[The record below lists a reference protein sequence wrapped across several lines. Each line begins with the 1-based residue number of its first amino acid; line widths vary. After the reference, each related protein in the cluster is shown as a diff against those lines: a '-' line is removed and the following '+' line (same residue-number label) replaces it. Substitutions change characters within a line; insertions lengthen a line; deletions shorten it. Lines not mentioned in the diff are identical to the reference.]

1 MPVLDKILGQAASPL
16 GVAVVCGLLALLALA
31 LGWRGRAAGLMAF
44 SVAWLW
50 GWSMPI
56 TSDALLDQ
64 VSAAYRLRPVE
75 AFPATDAIVLLG
87 GSFDPA
93 ADGWGYPELN
103 DAADRVWH
111 AARLYQAGKAPLIV
125 VSAGGTRGGSEVQ
138 SPARATLLLL
148 TALGVPESAVIL
160 EANSRNTRENA
171 AYTATVAAANGGIER
186 VLLVTSAWHMARA
199 EAAFWRM
206 GFEVVPAP
214 ADYARLRATT
224 RLPSLLPL
232 ATALQ
237 RSSRVC
243 REYLGLLVYRL
254 RGWA

>member
-16 GVAVVCGLLALLALA
+16 GVAVGCGLLALLALA
-31 LGWRGRAAGLMAF
+31 LGWRGRAAALMAF

-64 VSAAYRLRPVE
+64 VSAAYRPRPVE
-75 AFPATDAIVLLG
+75 LFPAADAIVLLG

-93 ADGWGYPELN
+93 AEAWGYPELN

-111 AARLYQAGKAPLIV
+111 AARLYHAGKAPLIV
-125 VSAGGTRGGSEVQ
+125 VSAGSTRGAPHGQ
-138 SPARATLLLL
+138 SPASATRLLL
-148 TALGVPESAVIL
+148 TALGVPDADVIL
-160 EANSRNTRENA
+160 EANSRSTRENA
-171 AYTATVAAANGGIER
+171 AYTAPIAAANGIEQ

-199 EAAFWRM
+199 EAAFSRV

>member
-1 MPVLDKILGQAASPL
+1 MLDKILGQLASPL
-16 GVAVVCGLLALLALA
+16 GVAVGVGLLALAALA
-31 LGWRGRAAGLMAF
+31 CGWRGRAAGLMVF

-56 TSDALLDQ
+56 TSDALLNQ
-64 VSAAYRLRPVE
+64 VSAQYGPRRVDT
-75 AFPATDAIVLLG
+75 FPAADAIVLLG

-93 ADGWGYPELN
+93 AEVWIYPELN

-111 AARLYQAGKAPLIV
+111 AARLYHAGKAPLII
-125 VSAGGTRGGSEVQ
+125 VSAGSTWAAPGVQ
-138 SPARATLLLL
+138 SPAPATRLLL
-148 TALGVPESAVIL
+148 TALGVPESAIIL
-160 EANSRNTRENA
+160 EANSRSTRENA
-171 AYTATVAAANGGIER
+171 THTATVAAANGIEE
-186 VLLVTSAWHMARA
+186 VLLVTSAWHMRRA
-199 EAAFWRM
+199 AAAFRRV
-206 GFEVVPAP
+206 GFDVTPAP

-224 RLPSLLPL
+224 RIPSFLPL

-237 RSSRVC
+237 RSSRVW

>member
-16 GVAVVCGLLALLALA
+16 GVAVGCGLLALLALA

-64 VSAAYRLRPVE
+64 VSAAYRPQRVE
-75 AFPATDAIVLLG
+75 AFPAAHAIVLLG

-93 ADGWGYPELN
+93 ADGWVYPELN

-111 AARLYQAGKAPLIV
+111 AARLYHAGKAPLIV
-125 VSAGGTRGGSEVQ
+125 VSAGSTRGDPEAQ
-138 SPARATLLLL
+138 SPAHATRLLL
-148 TALGVPESAVIL
+148 TALGVPESAIIL
-160 EANSRNTRENA
+160 EATSRSTRENA
-171 AYTATVAAANGGIER
+171 AHTAAIAAANGIEQ

-199 EAAFWRM
+199 AAAFRRV

-224 RLPSLLPL
+224 RIPSLLPL